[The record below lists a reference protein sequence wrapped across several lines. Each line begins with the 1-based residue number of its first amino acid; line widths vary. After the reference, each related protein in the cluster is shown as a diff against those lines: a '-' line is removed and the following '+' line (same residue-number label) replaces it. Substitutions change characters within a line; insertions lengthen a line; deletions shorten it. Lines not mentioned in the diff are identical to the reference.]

1 MAMAVRFGPYLTLS
15 DVCLWLTKSCRIQEE
30 QEEVVM
36 ASVLLCLQEEAGSE
50 KHAERTHAVVEIT
63 SSRQRR

>member
-1 MAMAVRFGPYLTLS
+1 
-15 DVCLWLTKSCRIQEE
+15 
-30 QEEVVM
+30 M